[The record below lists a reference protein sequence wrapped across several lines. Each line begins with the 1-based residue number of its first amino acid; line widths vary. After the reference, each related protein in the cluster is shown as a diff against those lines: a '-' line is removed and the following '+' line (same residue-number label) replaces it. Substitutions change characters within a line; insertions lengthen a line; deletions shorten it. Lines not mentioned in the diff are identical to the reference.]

1 MLEVYFAHP
10 YSYREDPLKEKLKEE
25 LKFRLIK
32 MYDPFEDEDKILQ
45 KYGLNIKSKGYY
57 THPYYK
63 LAREIWFK
71 DLHML
76 YKLDFLIAWLPDY
89 KAIGTSMEIVE
100 AYRKDKYI
108 QIISPIIHP
117 SFAVYANQ
125 FFLSIDDYIRRKQYK
140 WMEFKK

>member
-10 YSYREDPLKEKLKEE
+10 LTHIDHPLKEKLREE

-32 MYDPFEDEDKILQ
+32 MYDPFEDENKILK
-45 KYGLNIKSKGYY
+45 KYGLNMKSKGYY
-57 THPYYK
+57 TAPYYK
-63 LAREIWFK
+63 LARELWFK

-76 YKLDFLIAWLPDY
+76 YKLDFLIAWIPEKTIDVP
-89 KAIGTSMEIVE
+89 EVVVE

-125 FFLSIDDYIRRKQYK
+125 FFLSIGDYIHRRQYK